1 MPLLQKEPISHV
13 FKFRAQ
19 SYDFWAR
26 THVMGILNVTPDSF
40 SDGGSYF
47 SVDQAVA
54 RGEQMVE
61 EGADFIDI
69 GGESSRPGSEPVS
82 EEEELR
88 RVLPVIEQLAKK
100 TDIPLS
106 IDTYKSNVARKALN
120 AGAQVIN
127 DITGLTFDP
136 NMLAVAGQ
144 LKACVVVMHM
154 QGIPKTMQ
162 QEPRYDDVVGEVSHF
177 LLGRAEVV
185 KKQEIERIILDP
197 GIGFGKTLEHNVALI
212 KNLGRI
218 SAHGYPVLIGPS
230 RKSFLGTLLD
240 ASVDDRLEG
249 TAAAVAA
256 SILHGANIV
265 RVHDVRQ
272 MRRVAIVSD
281 ALKSTQ

>member
-1 MPLLQKEPISHV
+1 
-13 FKFRAQ
+13 
-19 SYDFWAR
+19 
-26 THVMGILNVTPDSF
+26 MGILNVTPDSF